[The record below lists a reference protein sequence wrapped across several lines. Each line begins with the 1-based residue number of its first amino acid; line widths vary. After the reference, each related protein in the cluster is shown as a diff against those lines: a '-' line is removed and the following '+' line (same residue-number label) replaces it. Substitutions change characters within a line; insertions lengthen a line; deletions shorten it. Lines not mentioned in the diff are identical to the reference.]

1 MIYKLIIFVNRRNA
15 SSLIVIYSYVKF
27 RNKKHQT
34 LTALKHTVQSQRL
47 PDDKKNLDD
56 NPCYLLNLI
65 MLVNS
70 LRFGPIKII
79 YEKRNV

>member
-1 MIYKLIIFVNRRNA
+1 MIYKQTDRRNA
-15 SSLIVIYSYVKF
+15 SSLIVIYCYVLF
-27 RNKKHQT
+27 HNKKHET
-34 LTALKHTVQSQRL
+34 LKSFKHTVQSKRL